1 MSEEKLKV
9 EDLKAMSVSQLTEY
23 AKELDGE
30 DKVLAET
37 VLAAK
42 IKRNEHLREIPG
54 VAAEKEVSEEV
65 NSDVETRRAEREAA
79 RLEKEVQKAKLLEDR
94 AEAAKKREIERA
106 AALEAKMKK
115 AAEKVEMKTASAE
128 QIAAQKE
135 ANEKLRAE
143 KAAEK
148 EAIFQ
153 SKLEA
158 VRIKKEEENVRV
170 AAIAEALKA
179 NPDVNLGTSK
189 AGKTTKTSEIRELM
203 AQGFTNPEIAKAT
216 GYGIKFVCDTAWR
229 INQGLANA
237 KFVEEYMA
245 KRKAAIEGT
254 VAQETT
260 TE

>member
-30 DKVLAET
+30 NKVLAET

-54 VAAEKEVSEEV
+54 VAAEKEVSQEV
-65 NSDVETRRAEREAA
+65 NADVEARRAEREAA
-79 RLEKEVQKAKLLEDR
+79 RLEKEVQKAKLLEER
-94 AEAAKKREIERA
+94 AKAAELREVERA

-115 AAEKVEMKTASAE
+115 AAEKAEMKTATAE
-128 QIAAQKE
+128 QVAAQKE
-135 ANEKLRAE
+135 ANEKLRAQ
-143 KAAEK
+143 KALEK
-148 EAIFQ
+148 EAAFQ
-153 SKLEA
+153 AKMEA
-158 VRIKKEEENVRV
+158 VRLKKEEENARV

-179 NPDVNLGTSK
+179 NPDVNLGTGNT
-189 AGKTTKTSEIRELM
+189 GKKSKTSEIRELM
-203 AQGFTNPEIAKAT
+203 TQGFTNPEIAKAT

-229 INQGLANA
+229 INQALANQ

-245 KRKAAIEGT
+245 KRKAAVE
-254 VAQETT
+254 AQAAE
-260 TE
+260 